1 MILDLAGQTCT
12 SQLFFLADEVV
23 AISILSSEALDV
35 RCQQVAAESRDSLKS
50 LRETLH
56 SPTLLPSLM
65 PAVEKAAI
73 NISIKWA
80 QTVGFLLCRNVFSH
94 FFL

>member
-1 MILDLAGQTCT
+1 M
-12 SQLFFLADEVV
+12 
-23 AISILSSEALDV
+23 
-35 RCQQVAAESRDSLKS
+35 RWQQVAAESRDSLKS

-73 NISIKWA
+73 NISVKWA
-80 QTVGFLLCRNVFSH
+80 QTGGFLFCRNVFFTLFSLISIRLEMRGY
-94 FFL
+94 FWY